1 MSEVPPT
8 VDAFAALSPTAAERA
23 EVDRQLTLIRRGVV
37 DLIPEDAFRVR
48 LLEALRAGRPL
59 RVKAGFDPTAPDLH
73 LGHAVLVTKL
83 RHFQQLGHQVV
94 FLIGDFT
101 ARIGD
106 PTGRNETRPP
116 LGEEQIRANAETYA
130 DQVFRILDR
139 AHTEVRYNS
148 EWMATMAPAEW
159 IRLASVLTVA
169 RMLEREDFAKRYA
182 EGVAIRLHELMY
194 PLVQGYDSVA
204 LHADIELGGTDQTFN
219 LLVGRDL
226 QRAHGMPEQAVLTVP
241 LLEGLDGERKMSK
254 SFGNAVGILDAPGD
268 QFGKLMSISDTLMWR
283 YYELLSDA
291 DPGVVRAE
299 VEAGALHPMEAKKRL
314 AGELVTRFHGADAAA
329 AARAGFEQVFA
340 DRQAPD
346 DMPEVRRSLAD
357 GAVWLPRLL
366 ADEGIVGSVAE
377 GRRLLQQGGIRVD
390 DSRLDEPGEL
400 TASGSYVIKAGKRRF
415 LRLIIGS

>member
-1 MSEVPPT
+1 MADATPI
-8 VDAFAALSPTAAERA
+8 VDAFATLSPTAAEQA
-23 EVDRQLTLIRRGVV
+23 EVDRQLALIRRGSV
-37 DLIPEDAFRVR
+37 DLIPAEGFRVR
-48 LLEALRAGRPL
+48 LLEALRADRPL

-83 RHFQQLGHQVV
+83 RHFQQLGHQVI

-116 LGEEQIRANAETYA
+116 LGEEQIRANAATYA

-139 AHTEVRYNS
+139 ERTEVRYNS
-148 EWMATMAPAEW
+148 EWMSSMAPAEW
-159 IRLASVLTVA
+159 IRLASALTVA

-204 LHADIELGGTDQTFN
+204 LRADIELGGTDQTFN

-226 QRAHGMPEQAVLTVP
+226 QRAHGMPEQAILTVP

-254 SFGNAVGILDAPGD
+254 SFGNAVGILDAPGE
-268 QFGKLMSISDTLMWR
+268 QFGKLMSISDSLMWR

-291 DPGVVRAE
+291 DPAAVRAE
-299 VEAGALHPMEAKKRL
+299 VESGALHPMEAKKRL
-314 AGELVTRFHGADAAA
+314 AGEMVTRFHGADAAA

-346 DMPEVRRSLAD
+346 EMPEVRRSLAD
-357 GAVWLPRLL
+357 GPIWLPRLL
-366 ADEGIVGSVAE
+366 AEEGAVASVAE

-390 DSRLDEPGEL
+390 DARADEPGEI
-400 TASGSYVIKAGKRRF
+400 AAAGVHVIKAGKRRF
-415 LRLIIGS
+415 LRLIVED